1 MSLVAFELMAKLG
14 LDKKAYDEGL
24 KNAEKQ
30 GSGFGS
36 GLAKAAKMGAKV
48 VAGAAAAAASG
59 IAVITKQSVS
69 SYGEYQQLVGGV
81 QKLYGN
87 MGMSLEEYAENQGKT
102 TDEVK
107 ADWEK
112 LQEAQDLVLKNSK
125 NAYRTAGMSAN
136 EYMET
141 ATQFSASLINSLG
154 GDTVAAAEMTD
165 KAMVAMSDNFNTFGG
180 DFEGISNAFK
190 GFSKQNYTM
199 LDNLKLGWKSIA
211 EYKLGKIGEC
221 LAYC

>member
-1 MSLVAFELMAKLG
+1 MSAVAFELMAKLG
-14 LDKKAYDEGL
+14 LDKKGYDDGL
-24 KNAEKQ
+24 NEAEKK

-36 GLAKAAKMGAKV
+36 GLANAAKMGAKV
-48 VAGAAAAAASG
+48 VAGAAAAAAGG
-59 IAVITKQSVS
+59 IAVIAKQSIS

-221 LAYC
+221 LLYC